1 MNTIN
6 NVYCELKPINQQ
18 FNNKQIY
25 ECQYCK
31 MKIGLD
37 TPETKILCFKKMQDF
52 NTSIKKIHNP
62 EYPDPID
69 AKNIDN
75 MQEIVLSEVVRK
87 HEIKEEKENQQNTES
102 LCSQEQIKERL
113 AICETCEHYKDSSCL
128 LCGCVVVRESNY
140 MNKLAHKD
148 QKCPVD
154 KWGTIN
160 D

>member
-6 NVYCELKPINQQ
+6 NAYCELKPINQK

-37 TPETKILCFKKMQDF
+37 SPGTRILCFKKMQDF
-52 NTSIKKIHNP
+52 TVSIKKLHNP
-62 EYPDPID
+62 EYSDLLE
-69 AKNIDN
+69 AKSMDD

-87 HEIKEEKENQQNTES
+87 HGIKETKEELLNTES

-113 AICETCEHYKDSSCL
+113 AICETCEHYKDNSCL

-148 QKCPVD
+148 QKCPID
-154 KWGTIN
+154 KWGVVS